1 MEAYMHGGVQG
12 AIAAAVGPWA
22 IGKAAR
28 GASNYFASG
37 AMNSAYAATRL
48 ASPRFEQ
55 MVKGGQSAP
64 IILMGVE
71 LGVRQSGFGRCERWR
86 FALAWGLGIV
96 AMFPV
101 AILCACCG
109 FPR

>member
-1 MEAYMHGGVQG
+1 MDAYMHGGVPG

-37 AMNSAYAATRL
+37 AMNSADAATRL

-55 MVKGGQSAP
+55 MVKGGQSATINIAAP
-64 IILMGVE
+64 KLAA
-71 LGVRQSGFGRCERWR
+71 
-86 FALAWGLGIV
+86 ALTRR
-96 AMFPV
+96 AMSPLIP
-101 AILCACCG
+101 AADQY
-109 FPR
+109 